1 MKQCSNLFPNKEAF
15 IIFALYI
22 ILFVFQGVFVTASK
36 TENGGYDYNT
46 TLVVFLSELLKLCAS
61 AFLYSYKRDWYRQKH
76 KPYVVYINKP
86 HIFRAICMNYKL
98 LLLYFIPSLLYCFYN
113 NLAFIN
119 LSHYD
124 PTSYYILLQFR
135 VVLTALLFQF
145 LFKKKL
151 ALMQWVSLAIL
162 TIGCMIKNFDA
173 ASIQSKT
180 DNDLWSQVFNIYF
193 LSINFQNFCSCLAG
207 TYNEYLLKTKG
218 SNVDI
223 FLQNVFMYLDS
234 VICNF
239 FILMFKGELGTIF
252 DDFGSLADTFVI
264 LITIN
269 SAVVGIVT
277 SFFLKNLNSI
287 LKTYASALEL
297 VITAVVCYVL
307 FNIVITAFTVLSICL
322 VSIAVAMYFKNPV
335 SNVNMNVAD
344 NKDKVPL
351 LEVTTNK

>member
-1 MKQCSNLFPNKEAF
+1 MKKELFPNKEAF
-15 IIFALYI
+15 ITFSLYI

-36 TENGGYDYNT
+36 TENGTYDYNT
-46 TLVVFLSELLKLCAS
+46 TLVVFLSELLKLVIS
-61 AFLYSYKRDWYRQKH
+61 ATLYTLRRE
-76 KPYVVYINKP
+76 NKP
-86 HIFRAICMNYKL
+86 HIFKAIALNYKL

-119 LSHYD
+119 LQHYD

-145 LFKKKL
+145 LFKKNL
-151 ALMQWVSLAIL
+151 TFIQWISLAIL
-162 TIGCMIKNFDA
+162 TTGCMIKNFDA
-173 ASIQSKT
+173 ASVQSNG
-180 DNDLWSQVFNIYF
+180 DSDLWSRLFNIYF

-207 TYNEYLLKTKG
+207 TYNEYLLKTQG
-218 SNVDI
+218 SSVDI

-239 FILMFKGELGTIF
+239 IILMIKGEVVTMF
-252 DDFGSLADTFVI
+252 DDLQSLWDIFVI
-264 LITIN
+264 LITVN

-297 VITAVVCYVL
+297 IITAVVCYIL
-307 FNIVITAFTVLSICL
+307 FNILITTYTIISICL

-335 SNVNMNVAD
+335 NNVVPSTSD
-344 NKDKVPL
+344 KDKVPL
-351 LEVTTNK
+351 LDITSHK

>member
-1 MKQCSNLFPNKEAF
+1 MKQYSNLFPNKEAF
-15 IIFALYI
+15 ITFALYV

-36 TENGGYDYNT
+36 TENGDYDYNT
-46 TLVVFLSELLKLCAS
+46 TLVVFLSELLKLVAS
-61 AFLYSYKRDWYRQKH
+61 AFLYTYKKE
-76 KPYVVYINKP
+76 NKP
-86 HIFRAICMNYKL
+86 HLFKAIVMNYEL
-98 LLLYFIPSLLYCFYN
+98 LLMYFIPSLLYCFYN

-151 ALMQWVSLAIL
+151 AFMQWISLGIL
-162 TIGCMIKNFDA
+162 TLGCMIKNFDA
-173 ASIQSKT
+173 ASIQSRDDT
-180 DNDLWSQVFNIYF
+180 DLWSQLFNIYF

-234 VICNF
+234 VLCNF

-252 DDFGSLADTFVI
+252 EDFSSLGNIFVI

-297 VITAVVCYVL
+297 VITAVVCYIL
-307 FNIVITAFTVLSICL
+307 FSIVITPFTVLSICL

-335 SNVNMNVAD
+335 SNVTMNLSDA
-344 NKDKVPL
+344 KDREPL
-351 LEVTTNK
+351 LEVTSK

>member
-61 AFLYSYKRDWYRQKH
+61 AFLYTYKRE
-76 KPYVVYINKP
+76 NKP
-86 HIFRAICMNYKL
+86 NIFRAICMNYKL

-151 ALMQWVSLAIL
+151 ALMQWISLGIL
-162 TIGCMIKNFDA
+162 TVGCMIKNFDA

-252 DDFGSLADTFVI
+252 NDFGSLVDIFVI

>member
-1 MKQCSNLFPNKEAF
+1 MKQALNLFPNKEAF
-15 IIFALYI
+15 ITFALYI

-61 AFLYSYKRDWYRQKH
+61 AVLYTCKRE
-76 KPYVVYINKP
+76 NKP
-86 HIFRAICMNYKL
+86 HIVKAIAINYKL

-151 ALMQWVSLAIL
+151 TYFQWVSLAIL
-162 TIGCMIKNFDA
+162 TLGCIIKNFDA
-173 ASIQSKT
+173 ASTQSKGDT
-180 DNDLWSQVFNIYF
+180 TLWSQIFNIYF

-239 FILMFKGELGTIF
+239 LILCFKGEVGNIF
-252 DDFGSLADTFVI
+252 DDFSSLADTFVI
-264 LITIN
+264 LIIIN

-297 VITAVVCYVL
+297 VITAVVCYIL
-307 FNIVITAFTVLSICL
+307 FNILITEFTVLSICL
-322 VSIAVAMYFKNPV
+322 VIIAVAMYFKNPV
-335 SNVNMNVAD
+335 NNVSQISEA
-344 NKDKVPL
+344 KDREPL
-351 LEVTTNK
+351 LEVTTT

>member
-1 MKQCSNLFPNKEAF
+1 MKECYNLFPNKQAF
-15 IIFALYI
+15 ITFALYI

-46 TLVVFLSELLKLCAS
+46 TLVVFLSELLKLVAS
-61 AFLYSYKRDWYRQKH
+61 AVLYSYRRE
-76 KPYVVYINKP
+76 NKP
-86 HIFRAICMNYKL
+86 HIFKAVAINYKL

-145 LFKKKL
+145 LFQKKL
-151 ALMQWVSLAIL
+151 TYIQWISLGIL
-162 TIGCMIKNFDA
+162 TLGCMIKNFDA
-173 ASIQSKT
+173 ASVQSKGDT
-180 DNDLWSQVFNIYF
+180 DLWSQIFNIYF

-218 SNVDI
+218 SDVDI

-239 FILMFKGELGTIF
+239 FILMFKGELGGIF
-252 DDFGSLADTFVI
+252 DDFQSLGDIFVI
-264 LITIN
+264 LITVN
-269 SAVVGIVT
+269 SAIVGIVT

-297 VITAVVCYVL
+297 IITAVVCYIL
-307 FNIVITAFTVLSICL
+307 FTIPITWYTVMSICF
-322 VSIAVAMYFKNPV
+322 VIIAVTMYFKNPV
-335 SNVNMNVAD
+335 NNAIPTAVD
-344 NKDKVPL
+344 NRDRKPL
-351 LEVTTNK
+351 LEVTTSR

>member
-1 MKQCSNLFPNKEAF
+1 MKEWKNLFPNKEAF
-15 IIFALYI
+15 IVFALYI

-36 TENGGYDYNT
+36 TANGGYDYNT
-46 TLVVFLSELLKLCAS
+46 TLVVFLSELLKLIAS
-61 AFLYSYKRDWYRQKH
+61 ATLYSYRREQ
-76 KPYVVYINKP
+76 KP
-86 HIFRAICMNYKL
+86 HICKAIVINYKL

-113 NLAFIN
+113 NLAFVN

-145 LFKKKL
+145 LFKKNL
-151 ALMQWVSLAIL
+151 TLYQWISLGIL
-162 TIGCMIKNFDA
+162 TLGCMIKNFDA
-173 ASIQSKT
+173 ASVNNSTPEDKG
-180 DNDLWSQVFNIYF
+180 LWSQVFNIYF

-207 TYNEYLLKTKG
+207 TYNEYLLKTTG

-234 VICNF
+234 VLCNF
-239 FILMFKGELGTIF
+239 VILMIKGEVYTIF
-252 DDFGSLADTFVI
+252 NDFKSLANIFVI

-297 VITAVVCYVL
+297 IITAVVCYIIFHIL
-307 FNIVITAFTVLSICL
+307 ITWSTIVSICL

-335 SNVNMNVAD
+335 NNTNNNSNGFD
-344 NKDKVPL
+344 RDKKPL
-351 LEVTTNK
+351 LDVVTEA

>member
-1 MKQCSNLFPNKEAF
+1 MKQYSNLFPNKEAF
-15 IIFALYI
+15 ITFALYV

-36 TENGGYDYNT
+36 TENGDYDYNT
-46 TLVVFLSELLKLCAS
+46 TLVVFLSELLKLVAS
-61 AFLYSYKRDWYRQKH
+61 AFLYTYKKDVCTKKN
-76 KPYVVYINKP
+76 KPYAVYINKP
-86 HIFRAICMNYKL
+86 HLFKAIVMNYEL
-98 LLLYFIPSLLYCFYN
+98 LLMYFIPSLLYCFYN

-151 ALMQWVSLAIL
+151 AFMQWISLGIL
-162 TIGCMIKNFDA
+162 TLGCMIKNFDA
-173 ASIQSKT
+173 ASIQSRDDT
-180 DNDLWSQVFNIYF
+180 DLWSQLFNIYF

-234 VICNF
+234 VLCNF

-252 DDFGSLADTFVI
+252 EDFSSLGNIFVI

-297 VITAVVCYVL
+297 VITAVVCYIL
-307 FNIVITAFTVLSICL
+307 FSIVITPFTVLSICL

-335 SNVNMNVAD
+335 SNVTMNLSDA
-344 NKDKVPL
+344 KDREPL
-351 LEVTTNK
+351 LEVTSK

>member
-1 MKQCSNLFPNKEAF
+1 MF
-15 IIFALYI
+15 I
-22 ILFVFQGVFVTASK
+22 TASK

-61 AFLYSYKRDWYRQKH
+61 ALLYTYRRE
-76 KPYVVYINKP
+76 NKP
-86 HIFRAICMNYKL
+86 HIFRAIFINYKL
-98 LLLYFIPSLLYCFYN
+98 LLMYFIPSMLYCFYN

-145 LFKKKL
+145 LFKQKL
-151 ALMQWVSLAIL
+151 FFMQWISLAVL

-173 ASIQSKT
+173 ASIQSKG
-180 DNDLWSQVFNIYF
+180 DSNLWSQLFNIYF

-207 TYNEYLLKTKG
+207 TYNEYLLKG

-223 FLQNVFMYLDS
+223 FLQNVFMYMDS
-234 VICNF
+234 VFCNF
-239 FILMFKGELGTIF
+239 FILLFKGELATIF
-252 DDFGSLADTFVI
+252 DDFNSLADIFVI

-307 FNIVITAFTVLSICL
+307 FNIVITKFTVLSICL

-335 SNVNMNVAD
+335 SNVNV
-344 NKDKVPL
+344 NKAEGIDSLPL
-351 LEVTTNK
+351 LKVTTKK